1 MTAQISLSI
10 TLVSV
15 LIIAVFVSL
24 TGQFVRTELREENE
38 LTLLANLAF
47 IRDDLA
53 ATGYDLAQAP
63 RLVEATERRVHRLH
77 AAILDGEGRH
87 VIASSPRYLAPLP
100 TVLPRPVL
108 DAALLPTRAHITDI
122 DGLRDQLAAE
132 TSTWVSPD
140 GNGHRLPDRA
150 HRLAS
155 ERGAVPPVRS
165 WSTW

>member
-53 ATGYDLAQAP
+53 ATGYDLTQAP

-77 AAILDGEGRH
+77 AAILDGDRAPRHRELAALPSSAADGCCRGRCSTPRCCRRGH
-87 VIASSPRYLAPLP
+87 GSPTSRACAISSPRRR
-100 TVLPRPVL
+100 RPGCRRT
-108 DAALLPTRAHITDI
+108 AMAI
-122 DGLRDQLAAE
+122 
-132 TSTWVSPD
+132 
-140 GNGHRLPDRA
+140 
-150 HRLAS
+150 AS
-155 ERGAVPPVRS
+155 
-165 WSTW
+165 